1 MMSKDHAPQSYEQ
14 LLAFQIHLYIER
26 TDQKTPFEFLELD
39 IRYCFWLMLEFSY
52 NSSIF
57 GLLHSV

>member
-1 MMSKDHAPQSYEQ
+1 MMSKGHAPQSYGQ
-14 LLAFQIHLYIER
+14 LLTFQIHLYIER
-26 TDQKTPFEFLELD
+26 TDHKTPFEFLGLD

-57 GLLHSV
+57 